1 MKEKIFKIIKSTLD
15 ETSSR
20 YESVDITL
28 ESNLKDDL
36 GLDSFA
42 LALLTVQIEDEFNVD
57 IFGNDF
63 PQTVSDILDI
73 LNRVE

>member
-1 MKEKIFKIIKSTLD
+1 MKEKIFNIIKSTLD
-15 ETSSR
+15 ETPSR
-20 YESVDITL
+20 CESVDITL

-57 IFGNDF
+57 IFANDF
-63 PQTVSDILDI
+63 PQTVSDIVDI